1 MGYSCSTTLKNGKLK
16 MGNSDKEI
24 SDKDFVMS
32 NNYEDE
38 KPLDDDESEAYEPY
52 DEAYAKPSSLPLILT
67 GVGIFVLII
76 LSIMVLSKAQDLAEK
91 EQVLALESKLEKL
104 ERKLGDLEQT
114 DGLAGETPENQFNLL
129 NDRMAKLET
138 SITTKIDQMIAEL
151 EVLKVTT
158 ASKPKTKTE
167 APQPAK
173 QKQKEIKPTV
183 HKVQAG
189 ETLYRIARR
198 YGLTIDQLRK
208 YNKLTPNTKIYPGQE
223 LKLTP

>member
-1 MGYSCSTTLKNGKLK
+1 
-16 MGNSDKEI
+16 
-24 SDKDFVMS
+24 MS
-32 NNYEDE
+32 NDYEDE
-38 KPLDDDESEAYEPY
+38 KPLNDDEDETYETY
-52 DEAYAKPSSLPLILT
+52 DETYAKPSSIPLILT
-67 GVGIFVLII
+67 GVGMLVLII

-91 EQVLALESKLEKL
+91 EHVLALESKLEKL
-104 ERKLGDLEQT
+104 ERKLSESEQT
-114 DGLAGETPENQFNLL
+114 DRFVGETPENQFNLL

-138 SITTKIDQMIAEL
+138 SITTKIDQLITEL
-151 EVLKVTT
+151 EVLKSTPV
-158 ASKPKTKTE
+158 SKPKTKTE

-189 ETLYRIARR
+189 ETLYRISRL

-208 YNKLTPNTKIYPGQE
+208 YNKLTPDTKIYPGQE